1 MKFSL
6 FGRFAMA
13 VFASAVLGLGMTGCG
28 GGTIAFMWV
37 LGQQYNQIAGFKV
50 DNYTGNLTQIP
61 HQPFSSGGAT
71 PVTLVVKPGGRYLY
85 VLNQGTGG
93 GLQTVNGVTSVV
105 KGTSSNISLFSVG
118 GDGVLTFQQSYQSQG
133 AVPQWLQFDST
144 GGYLYVLDKYSPSGN
159 GNGSITVFASD
170 GTTGRLTLVTN
181 TQSIP
186 SGGTALTY
194 FEVGASP
201 FQMKSAGSCLFTV
214 NSADQSITPY
224 AFGSAGQLTTVT
236 TGKIFTSVGSISSIN
251 GNASYMILTDTANN
265 QIFAYNIG
273 TGCALNAISG
283 GGIVKNFAGTSNP
296 VWSLISNSGKYLY
309 VLNQSTTTTTSN
321 TPYSSVS
328 AFVFSSGQL
337 TPISGAPYRSGA
349 GPVCMV
355 EDPTNQYL
363 FTSDRNAGTLTGL
376 PVSRRYGRAVH
387 AFARQQLYRDRACK
401 LSGDQRCRDLETCAH
416 SCGNAAGER
425 LPFLTRLPL
434 ARIHLSSPI
443 GLASKG
449 IP

>member
-1 MKFSL
+1 MKLSL

-13 VFASAVLGLGMTGCG
+13 AFASAVLALGMTGCG
-28 GGTIAFMWV
+28 GGTIAFLWV

-50 DNYTGNLTQIP
+50 DNFTGNLTQIP
-61 HQPFSSGGAT
+61 HQPFTSGGAV
-71 PVTLVVKPGGRYLY
+71 PVMLVVKPGGRYVY

-93 GLQTVNGVTSVV
+93 DQNN
-105 KGTSSNISLFSVG
+105 KGASSNVSLFSVG

-133 AVPQWLQFDST
+133 NVPQWIQFDST
-144 GGYLYVLDKYSPSGN
+144 GGYLYVLDKYSPSAN

-170 GTTGRLTLVTN
+170 ATTGRLTLVTN

-201 FQMKSAGSCLFTV
+201 TQMKSVGSCLFTV

-236 TGKIFTSVGSISSIN
+236 TGKIFTSAGSISSIN
-251 GNASYMILTDTANN
+251 GNSSFVILTDTANN
-265 QIFAYNIG
+265 VIFPYNIG
-273 TGCALNAISG
+273 TGCSLSILTGGAI
-283 GGIVKNFAGTSNP
+283 KNFDGTANP
-296 VWSLISNSGKYLY
+296 VYSLISNSNKYLY
-309 VLNQSTTTTTSN
+309 ILNQSTTSTGSN

-337 TPISGAPYRSGA
+337 TKISGAPYRSGT

-363 FTSDRNAGTLTGL
+363 FTSDRNTGTVTG
-376 PVSRRYGRAVH
+376 
-387 AFARQQLYRDRACK
+387 FLYRDDTGE
-401 LSGDQRCRDLETCAH
+401 LSTLKRG
-416 SCGNAAGER
+416 
-425 LPFLTRLPL
+425 
-434 ARIHLSSPI
+434 SSFTAT
-443 GLASKG
+443 GLASCLAISG
-449 IP
+449 AVS